1 MESEKLLN
9 DLSQQFTN
17 IPGVGQK
24 NALKYAYWL
33 ATHKEVAL
41 NIKESLENIISR
53 VRICKKCFN
62 ITTNTDEICNI
73 CKDTERDR
81 TTICVLESTEN
92 LLEIETASVYNGLY
106 FILGGL
112 FSPIYGIETAIKRI
126 DYLVSR
132 VKQENIKEIILVISS
147 TTEGDLTAQYIK
159 DKLKNSDVKLSRI
172 SSGIPVG
179 ANINYID
186 RKTLIEAFS
195 KRTLL

>member
-73 CKDTERDR
+73 CKDTSRDK

>member
-73 CKDTERDR
+73 CKDTSRDK

-159 DKLKNSDVKLSRI
+159 DKLKNSEVKLSRI